1 MIISSEG
8 KKGKKT
14 LFSESIG
21 VWRHE
26 CHWWSQTHILPE
38 DAIHSFMMITK
49 TTIHSTRVTVGR
61 RYSWHRLHRRRPFRC
76 LFRCP
81 RLSFSWKRET
91 TFPVQYQALRGYFFV
106 TLVGK
111 KKEISRRVSFSIYSF
126 GFVSQLD
133 MPSSS
138 LVIWSLSFILWTG
151 WCVSASAISWFLCF
165 RFSRRQYCP
174 VKLVSFRPHYF
185 SCHDLSCLFMLLSSC
200 TASLSD
206 SILVVEDKENEM
218 WVQEGE
224 VTQEEQCQET
234 SRHEGEKRLLFSL
247 SIRSNAFFERLSSW
261 VSFQIL
267 MEEKKLPQLPLLL
280 FFFDHRHLIFLFPSS
295 STCNIRDTND
305 SHHRLM
311 PWRPLLRH
319 SLKSLDGEIRRL

>member
-111 KKEISRRVSFSIYSF
+111 RRRYQGEFPSQYTRLGLSLNLTCHHLRLWSEACHLFSEQDDVSLPPLFHDFCASD
-126 GFVSQLD
+126 SQEGNT
-133 MPSSS
+133 
-138 LVIWSLSFILWTG
+138 V
-151 WCVSASAISWFLCF
+151 
-165 RFSRRQYCP
+165 
-174 VKLVSFRPHYF
+174 
-185 SCHDLSCLFMLLSSC
+185 LSS
-200 TASLSD
+200 
-206 SILVVEDKENEM
+206 
-218 WVQEGE
+218 
-224 VTQEEQCQET
+224 
-234 SRHEGEKRLLFSL
+234 
-247 SIRSNAFFERLSSW
+247 
-261 VSFQIL
+261 
-267 MEEKKLPQLPLLL
+267 
-280 FFFDHRHLIFLFPSS
+280 
-295 STCNIRDTND
+295 
-305 SHHRLM
+305 
-311 PWRPLLRH
+311 
-319 SLKSLDGEIRRL
+319 